1 MRNGWT
7 IIGIAIIGS
16 VFITLFVETAVFGTG
31 ENAVADLDIVQYA
44 LLLVLV
50 GIGVAL
56 GWRLSASSAL
66 RMALGCSAI
75 VAIGLIVYSADPS
88 VEPKYLAPAAA
99 KSTQTAGTYEW
110 GVVHLTAESTG
121 HFFATGQVEGTDID
135 FIVDTG
141 ATLVALTYDD
151 ALNIGLPVH
160 SLRFD
165 ASIKTANGQTWG
177 AIVELADVTIGK
189 ITVRNV
195 QAMVLDDGLDRS
207 LLGMSFLNRLTSFEI
222 ARDKLT
228 LRQ

>member
-7 IIGIAIIGS
+7 IIGLAIIGS
-16 VFITLFVETAVFGTG
+16 AFITLFVETMAFGTG
-31 ENAVADLDIVQYA
+31 QNAAADLDVVQYA

-56 GWRLSASSAL
+56 GWRLSASPAL
-66 RMALGCSAI
+66 RMALGCSAM
-75 VAIGLIVYSADPS
+75 VAIGLIVYSASLSIGPTY
-88 VEPKYLAPAAA
+88 PAPAAA
-99 KSTQTAGTYEW
+99 KSTQTADTYEW

-121 HFFATGQVEGTDID
+121 HFFAIGEVEGTDID

-151 ALNIGLPVH
+151 ALSIGLPVH

-165 ASIKTANGQTWG
+165 AAIKTANGQTWG
-177 AIVELADVTIGK
+177 AIVELADITIGD

-195 QAMVLDDGLDRS
+195 QAMILDEGLDRS
-207 LLGMSFLNRLTSFEI
+207 LLGMSFLNRLTSFEV
-222 ARDKLT
+222 ARDRLT